1 MATIT
6 IEISDDTYALLQRR
20 AEAEWI
26 SLEEET
32 VQMVERSLAMTL
44 PGGIE
49 RWREFRTAITTIKGF
64 ISTLL
69 LDDDGTMFIH
79 TDRMEFFEVIDKECD
94 RLKESADAVSLRVHP
109 VERFCATPTSL
120 RAVLEAVRDRALA
133 SPHQT
138 SAHIFRPELGEGLP
152 EIFLTDQQ
160 ALINTLGTFLEDA
173 MVQTTGVGEIRF
185 QIRRMQDD
193 GLFFAICHTGSSLSS
208 EFAQKFVHSI
218 NAVPISTSVVAG
230 PHLFDTRHFINW
242 HGGTFDATWDDLTKT
257 YTVSFTLPPIYEN
270 NPLNTVPLY
279 RNTLA
284 QLRQFCLH
292 LLAEAEKLPRNH
304 THFDD
309 HARND
314 LVQRARAEL
323 EQMQA
328 FLVGLQTT
336 DTSLIP

>member
-1 MATIT
+1 
-6 IEISDDTYALLQRR
+6 
-20 AEAEWI
+20 
-26 SLEEET
+26 
-32 VQMVERSLAMTL
+32 MVERSLAMTL
-44 PGGIE
+44 PGSIAQ
-49 RWREFRTAITTIKGF
+49 WQEFRTAITTIKGF

-69 LDDDGTMFIH
+69 LDDDGTMFTH
-79 TDRMEFFEVIDKECD
+79 TDRMEFFEIIDKECD

-120 RAVLEAVRDRALA
+120 RAVLEAVRDRALV
-133 SPHQT
+133 SPHQN
-138 SAHIFRPELGEGLP
+138 SVHIFRPELGDDLP
-152 EIFLTDQQ
+152 ETFLTDRQ

-173 MVQTTGVGEIRF
+173 MAQTTGVGEIRF
-185 QIRRMQDD
+185 QIRRMKDD

-208 EFAQKFVHSI
+208 EFAQRFVHSM
-218 NAVPISTSVVAG
+218 NAVPTSTSVVAG

-242 HGGTFDATWDDLTKT
+242 HGGTFDAAWDDLTKT
-257 YTVSFTLPPIYEN
+257 CTVSFTLPPIYEN
-270 NPLNTVPLY
+270 SPLNTVPLY

-304 THFDD
+304 THFDAT
-309 HARND
+309 ARAD
-314 LVQRARAEL
+314 FAHIVHAEL